1 MAKRRAPDRSQPFVR
16 RAELPELPEGDDAE
30 AFPWNTIAARALHES
45 GLELHP
51 RCTFLVGANGSGKS
65 TILEA
70 IAEAAGLGV
79 RGGGSGFKGNAV
91 DEGEDSLGAA
101 LTLVRGA
108 RRPRTDF
115 FLRAEGML
123 GLGDRIEQMIEEAHI
138 GGYSIGDPH
147 AAYGGGPLNAQSHG
161 ESFLAII
168 NHRLGPDGLYLL
180 DEPESA
186 LSPQSLLALLARMH
200 DLLGE
205 GCQFIVAT
213 HSPILLALP
222 NSSIVEVTE
231 SGLAEIGYDDVE
243 AVQLTRL
250 VLDDPAAMMRRL
262 LEG

>member
-1 MAKRRAPDRSQPFVR
+1 MARRRPVDRTEPFLR
-16 RAELPELPEGDDAE
+16 RVLLQEMPGDGLQT
-30 AFPWNTIAARALHES
+30 AFPWNTVAARALHAS

-70 IAEAAGLGV
+70 IATAAGLGE
-79 RGGGSGFKGNAV
+79 RGGGSGFRGGGRE
-91 DEGEDSLGAA
+91 DERTLGDD

-108 RRPRTDF
+108 RRPRGDF

-123 GLGDRIEQMIEEAHI
+123 ALADRLDEMRHEPWAGDVLG
-138 GGYSIGDPH
+138 P
-147 AAYGGGPLNAQSHG
+147 YGGHSLNEQSHG
-161 ESFLAII
+161 ESFLSII

-186 LSPQSLLALLARMH
+186 LSPQSLLALIARM
-200 DLLGE
+200 DELASD

-222 NSSIVEVTE
+222 QSRIVEVSE
-231 SGLAEIGYDDVE
+231 QGLHEIAYDEVE
-243 AVQLTRL
+243 AVSLTRL
-250 VLDDPAAMMRRL
+250 VLSDPAGMMRRL
-262 LEG
+262 LDG